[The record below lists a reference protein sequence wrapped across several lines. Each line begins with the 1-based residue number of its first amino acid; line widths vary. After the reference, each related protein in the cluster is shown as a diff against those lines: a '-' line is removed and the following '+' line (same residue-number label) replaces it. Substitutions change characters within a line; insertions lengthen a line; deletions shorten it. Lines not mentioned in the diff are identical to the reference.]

1 MRRKNPY
8 KELER
13 RIGYRF
19 RNRSLLEL
27 GLTHPSYRYE
37 HDEVEDDNQRLEFLG
52 DAALGLAAAAHLYNT
67 YSHMAEGE
75 MTLLR
80 SRATNT
86 RTLADIAT
94 GLGLGP
100 YLRLGR
106 GELLSGG
113 RERTS
118 SLADALEGVV
128 GAIYIDGGMKAVEKV
143 FKKSWIPVIAE
154 GVERQS
160 LHDNP
165 KGGLQELA
173 QKRWR
178 VSPNYSIVRQSGA
191 PHSRVYTA
199 EVRIGQRV
207 AGRGEGPSKQTAE
220 MEAARQALERET
232 KQKTPKRSPKPA
244 GKK

>member
-8 KELER
+8 RELER

-19 RNRSLLEL
+19 RKRSLLEL

-37 HDEVEDDNQRLEFLG
+37 QDEVADDNQRLEFLG

-86 RTLADIAT
+86 KTLALIAAE
-94 GLGLGP
+94 LGLGEF
-100 YLRLGR
+100 LRLGK

-113 RERTS
+113 RERVS
-118 SLADALEGVV
+118 NLADALEGIV
-128 GAIYIDGGMKAVEKV
+128 GAVYLDGGMKAVEKI
-143 FKKSWIPVIAE
+143 FKNHWIPVIVK
-154 GVERQS
+154 GVKSDDR
-160 LHDNP
+160 HDNP
-165 KGGLQELA
+165 KGALQEWA
-173 QKRWR
+173 QKQWR
-178 VSPNYSIVRQSGA
+178 ISPVYAIVRQSGA
-191 PHSRVYTA
+191 PHARVYTA

-207 AGRGEGPSKQTAE
+207 AGRGEGPNKQAAE
-220 MEAARQALERET
+220 TEAARQALASET
-232 KQKTPKRSPKPA
+232 KHPAGKTGPKPA